1 MLSLPIMKCIIFTIF
16 ILTCFNKKYV
26 SVSSVSYNNQ
36 GTKAFLFTKT
46 NESHGSNLPTATAGA
61 TAAIKEKEKIV
72 LDPSSQLFPRG
83 GDIAGIAAADVAKFY
98 SGLVSLDAVSGTFFP
113 SATGELAGVKI
124 PPKSIRRLTVQ
135 AMGGAAGSLCIS
147 SFLAVTS
154 KVSSIEKAIAFG
166 YISHVLFLVR
176 SIMKNPAGLAQ
187 ILPNFKI
194 DLLLYV
200 SSIFII
206 LSGMLPAPPALPMKL
221 GVGYKF
227 FSSLWSYFTLSKR
240 GLGSEGTNSVPRLER
255 INAGLNLSR

>member
-1 MLSLPIMKCIIFTIF
+1 MKFIISPLF
-16 ILTCFNKKYV
+16 ILTCFNRKYV
-26 SVSSVSYNNQ
+26 SVSSVSYNSQ

-46 NESHGSNLPTATAGA
+46 SKSNGSKLPTATAGS
-61 TAAIKEKEKIV
+61 TAAIKEKESFNFDTSI
-72 LDPSSQLFPRG
+72 QLIPRG
-83 GDIAGIAAADVAKFY
+83 GDIAGIAAVDVAKFY

-113 SATGELAGVKI
+113 SATCELAGVKV

-154 KVSSIEKAIAFG
+154 KVSSIEKAVAYG
-166 YISHVLFLVR
+166 YLSHVLFLVR
-176 SIMKNPAGLAQ
+176 GIITNPVGLAQ

-206 LSGMLPAPPALPMKL
+206 LSGLLPAPPALPMKL
-221 GVGYKF
+221 GIGYKF
-227 FSSLWSYFTLSKR
+227 FNSLWCYFTLSKT
-240 GLGSEGTNSVPRLER
+240 GLGSEGTKSLARRER
-255 INAGLNLSR
+255 MNTSLILSR